1 MPADSQKESAGVLP
15 LPAIAA
21 HLARLSYRPGW
32 TFAVYPGRY
41 EGPHICICAELADS
55 VRPGHVIAVRIDSQL
70 PPFDDVEQFERWL
83 LWRLA
88 IIESHECR
96 EWFKRDGVAIV
107 DPHAPD
113 AQHDL

>member
-1 MPADSQKESAGVLP
+1 MLP
-15 LPAIAA
+15 LGLPVIEA

-32 TFAVYPGRY
+32 KFAVYTGRY
-41 EGPHICICAELADS
+41 EGPHICITADLADS
-55 VRPGHVIAVRIDSQL
+55 VNVGQTLRVRIDSQL
-70 PPFDDVEQFERWL
+70 PPFERWL

-96 EWFKRDGVAIV
+96 EWFKRDGKAIA